1 MSLSSSISKV
11 NCILPL
17 KLFLIRP
24 NQLEYSS
31 LLGKCINPLQRTSFV
46 NSVSFI
52 HLFQFTELFPG
63 CELCSSLTENCS
75 IFIVCSVNV
84 LYSSFYANCMNPLLK
99 CIHPFQWTVF
109 IHCNI
114 LYTFSPFGELHPY
127 MSVNSNHRLQW
138 TAFIACSEL
147 HSSLAVNCIHL
158 LHWTVLILCS
168 EIYSSFGEM
177 SSISKTTSISLILLW
192 TVYNPQ
198 GIAFIHM

>member
-11 NCILPL
+11 NCILPW

-24 NQLEYSS
+24 NQLMYSS
-31 LLGKCINPLQRTSFV
+31 LPGKYINPLQRTSFV

-52 HLFQFTELFPG
+52 HLFQFTELFPC
-63 CELCSSLTENCS
+63 CELCSSLTVNCS
-75 IFIVCSVNV
+75 VFIVCSVHV

-99 CIHPFQWTVF
+99 CNHPFKWTVI

-114 LYTFSPFGELHPY
+114 LYCTHSALT
-127 MSVNSNHRLQW
+127 VNFTYTCQW
-138 TAFIACSEL
+138 T
-147 HSSLAVNCIHL
+147 VNCIHL

-168 EIYSSFGEM
+168 EIYSSLGEI

-198 GIAFIHM
+198 GIAFIHSLGKL